1 MFNQAKGRPWV
12 DIELSFIAV
21 VVKKGF
27 SFFHVSSEGR
37 RRPVRI
43 IKNGNFIHHEKQL
56 PKLLIILV
64 SQRGREFSN
73 TGGFNQWPDCY
84 IVGIL

>member
-1 MFNQAKGRPWV
+1 MFNQEKGRPWI

-27 SFFHVSSEGR
+27 NFFHVSSEG

-56 PKLLIILV
+56 PKLLFLYL
-64 SQRGREFSN
+64 RGVESSP
-73 TGGFNQWPDCY
+73 TLEDLISGQ
-84 IVGIL
+84 IAT